1 MTVEPIS
8 RLVVD
13 NVKDIRGEEE
23 YDISGPTHKRASTES
38 KSAMDSAEDI
48 RRQEEVECAISRLVG
63 NSSKDMA
70 IVRLVPR
77 EEEEEALSR
86 QNPSWWWAGT
96 RTFVPRG
103 TLPGWMGQ

>member
-8 RLVVD
+8 RLV
-13 NVKDIRGEEE
+13 
-23 YDISGPTHKRASTES
+23 
-38 KSAMDSAEDI
+38 AMDSAEDI

-77 EEEEEALSR
+77 EEEEAR
-86 QNPSWWWAGT
+86 VCNVVGC
-96 RTFVPRG
+96 G
-103 TLPGWMGQ
+103 C